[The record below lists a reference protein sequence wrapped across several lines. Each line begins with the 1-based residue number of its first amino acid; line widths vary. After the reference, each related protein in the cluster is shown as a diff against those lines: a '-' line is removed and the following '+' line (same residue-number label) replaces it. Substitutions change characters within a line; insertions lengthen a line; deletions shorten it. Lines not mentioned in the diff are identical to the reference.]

1 MVEEE
6 RSAEGAVEPVVVAFL
21 TGAECPFACTFC
33 DLWVNTLDGPT
44 PPGATARQ
52 VEHVAQAHPDAPH
65 VKLYNS
71 GNFWDRRAVPP
82 GDMGRIAVALRGR
95 RSVIVET
102 HPRLVDDRARAFD
115 EALGG
120 GLQVAMGL
128 ETADPE
134 VLAALNKSMTPDDFA
149 AATGRLGGWGIPVR
163 AFILVRPPGHGEA
176 EGLAWA
182 CRSIDFAQEAGAEC
196 CVLIPTRGA
205 SPPTLES
212 VEAAA
217 RHGVTQGRGRV
228 FVDLWDV
235 ARTYS
240 GAPDLE
246 LRLADLERMNR
257 SQVAL

>member
-21 TGAECPFACTFC
+21 TGAECPFTCTFC
-33 DLWVNTLDGPT
+33 DLCVNTLDGPT
-44 PPGATARQ
+44 PPGATAHQ
-52 VEHVAQAHPDAPH
+52 VAQVALAHPDAPH

-82 GDMGRIAVALRGR
+82 GDMGRIALALRGR

-102 HPRLVDDRARAFD
+102 HPRLVDERARAFD

-134 VLAALNKSMTPDDFA
+134 VLATLNKSMTPDDFA
-149 AATGRLGGWGIPVR
+149 AAAGRLRGWGIPVR
-163 AFILVRPPGHGEA
+163 AFILVRPPGHGAA

-182 CRSIDFAQEAGAEC
+182 RRS
-196 CVLIPTRGA
+196 
-205 SPPTLES
+205 
-212 VEAAA
+212 
-217 RHGVTQGRGRV
+217 
-228 FVDLWDV
+228 
-235 ARTYS
+235 
-240 GAPDLE
+240 
-246 LRLADLERMNR
+246 
-257 SQVAL
+257 